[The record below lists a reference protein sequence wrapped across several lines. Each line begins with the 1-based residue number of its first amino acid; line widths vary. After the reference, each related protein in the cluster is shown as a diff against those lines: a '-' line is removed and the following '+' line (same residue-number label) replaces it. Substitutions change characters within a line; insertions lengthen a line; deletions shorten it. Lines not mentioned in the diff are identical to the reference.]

1 MKRLISVLALLL
13 TCAPVP
19 AQDEARFREL
29 LQKLDDDR
37 IGVRAAAAEELS
49 KYGRDTVPLLRR
61 AGGDAGVEKA
71 DRIKEIIRKIE
82 DRERIA
88 ALLPAPSRITLEARN
103 MPLREVL
110 LRVAKQSRTALDV
123 NEVPEDAKVTVSLKQ
138 VPYWRALEEICRAS
152 GRIMTAPKGDHIAFT
167 AEPYVALPGL
177 MTDHFRV
184 VLERIELSSNGT
196 FNQPDHF
203 ERFIP
208 VFTICWEKGSRPWKL
223 SAVLR
228 EIVDAQGAD
237 TEVMADPL
245 IPPLDTDSIQTELTL
260 DCQHGPGPQA
270 VKVNRLKVGIE
281 LEYPLR
287 YSEVKLDIT
296 EGRLP
301 PAADGKEFSARVLR
315 MDRQESTVIINV
327 AIALGKAPPEGEITS
342 ESLILRDKAGKEYKG
357 RITDSPQ
364 TPDNETTYL
373 VTFAEAPETVQLRE
387 LVIRLPLEIHRE
399 KLEIDLK
406 DIPLK

>member
-1 MKRLISVLALLL
+1 MKRALTVLALLL
-13 TCAPVP
+13 AAPAVP
-19 AQDEARFREL
+19 AQDDAHLREL
-29 LQKLDDDR
+29 LQKLEDDR
-37 IGVRAAAAEELS
+37 ISVRAAAAEELS
-49 KYGRDTVPLLRR
+49 RLGRDRIPLLRR
-61 AGGDAGVEKA
+61 AGADAGVEKA
-71 DRIKEIIRKIE
+71 DRLKEIIRKIE

-88 ALLPAPSRITLEARN
+88 ALLPPTSRITLEAKN
-103 MPLREVL
+103 MPLREAL
-110 LRVAKQSRTALDV
+110 LRLAKQSRTALDV

-152 GRIMTAPKGDHIAFT
+152 GRIIPAPQGDHVAFT

-184 VLERIELSSNGT
+184 VLDRIELSSNGT

-208 VFTICWEKGSRPWKL
+208 VFNLSWEKGARPWKIT
-223 SAVLR
+223 ATLR

-237 TEVMADPL
+237 TDVMADPI
-245 IPPLDTDSIQTELTL
+245 IPPLLLDSIQAEITL

-287 YSEVKLDIT
+287 YSEVKLDIA
-296 EGRLP
+296 EGRMP
-301 PAADGKEFSARVLR
+301 PAVDGKDFSARLTR
-315 MDRQESTVIINV
+315 MDRQENTVILNI
-327 AIALGKAPPEGEITS
+327 AIGTGKMPAETEITA
-342 ESLILRDKAGKEYKG
+342 ESLILRDKAGKEYRG
-357 RITDSPQ
+357 LITDSPQ
-364 TPDNETTYL
+364 SPDNESSYL
-373 VTFAEAPETVQLRE
+373 VAFADAPELAKLQE
-387 LVIRLPLEIHRE
+387 LSIRIPLEIHRE